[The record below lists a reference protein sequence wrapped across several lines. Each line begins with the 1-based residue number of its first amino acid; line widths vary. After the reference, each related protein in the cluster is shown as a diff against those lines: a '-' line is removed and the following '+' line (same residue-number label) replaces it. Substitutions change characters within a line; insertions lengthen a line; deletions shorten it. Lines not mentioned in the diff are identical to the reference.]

1 MKKYSL
7 KVMTVLLVG
16 SMMCSSCMVGSFG
29 LFNGYR
35 EWQTN
40 MTSNKF
46 VNAIVGYVL
55 GGICYPVTLFV
66 DSLVL
71 NTIEFWSGKNPVASS
86 VGKQQMIQGKDGK
99 MYAVTTL
106 KNGYKV
112 TGADGTVTMFNYVK
126 KDNAWTM
133 TQNGQTQELF
143 RFNNDGTINATIN
156 GSQRDFSLSEEGV
169 MEAQSMALSSRFYA
183 AR

>member
-1 MKKYSL
+1 MRKNTL
-7 KVMTVLLVG
+7 KVMTVLLAG
-16 SMMCSSCMVGSFG
+16 SMMCSSCMIGSFG
-29 LFNGYR
+29 LFNKYR
-35 EWQTN
+35 EWQTH
-40 MTSNKF
+40 MTSSKF

-55 GGICYPVTLFV
+55 GAICYPVTLFV

-86 VGKQQMIQGKDGK
+86 VGKTQMIQGKDGK

-106 KNGYKV
+106 KDGYEIKAANGE
-112 TGADGTVTMFNYVK
+112 VTMLTYIK

-143 RFNNDGTINATIN
+143 RFNEDGTIRVEMN
-156 GSQRDFSLSEEGV
+156 GTQHDFTLDDKGV
-169 MEAQSMALSSRFYA
+169 MEAQNAAFESRFYA
-183 AR
+183 IR